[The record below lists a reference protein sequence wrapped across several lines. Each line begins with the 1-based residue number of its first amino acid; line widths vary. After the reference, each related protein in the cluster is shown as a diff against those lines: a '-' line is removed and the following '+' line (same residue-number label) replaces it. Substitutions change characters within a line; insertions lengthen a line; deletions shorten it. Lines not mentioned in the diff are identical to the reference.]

1 MELLCGSAVP
11 ILGSYPEVTEDSTCR
26 EFMYPG
32 VPAAVLAGAGDGSS
46 PELFSTWLAG
56 DDVV

>member
-32 VPAAVLAGAGDGSS
+32 VPAAVLAGAGGW
-46 PELFSTWLAG
+46 E
-56 DDVV
+56 